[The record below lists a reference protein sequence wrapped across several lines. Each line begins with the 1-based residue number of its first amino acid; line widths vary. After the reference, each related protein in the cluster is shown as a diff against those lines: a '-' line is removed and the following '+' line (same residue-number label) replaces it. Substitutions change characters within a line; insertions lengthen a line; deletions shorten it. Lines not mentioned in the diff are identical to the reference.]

1 VEPLEIGTHGA
12 LISLMFF
19 ARPPALVVW
28 WGRLRPAAAGS
39 SRSAARSRD
48 RWAECARCQA
58 PPRSPGPSW
67 SPRPGVHV
75 SSAP

>member
-1 VEPLEIGTHGA
+1 VCYG
-12 LISLMFF
+12 ISFRRVF

-48 RWAECARCQA
+48 RCAVCARRQA
-58 PPRSPGPSW
+58 PPRSLGPSLIALTRRD
-67 SPRPGVHV
+67 RPV
-75 SSAP
+75 SAVTAP

>member
-1 VEPLEIGTHGA
+1 MVFRFV
-12 LISLMFF
+12 LIF

-48 RWAECARCQA
+48 RCAVCARRQA
-58 PPRSPGPSW
+58 PPQLLGPSLIAVTRRD
-67 SPRPGVHV
+67 RPVTAV
-75 SSAP
+75 TAP